1 VRIVSTLSA
10 DIMVAIVAA
19 YNKPRVHLCMNI
31 LVTGCNGFVGSA
43 LIDDLDSISDFFVT
57 GVCRDKQYSANS
69 DKKVLY
75 TSDLALLD
83 DQHTILQST
92 DVLIH
97 TAGKAHVMEKND
109 SDDEQVYFHVNTHL
123 TIELARMAASYGV
136 KRFIYLSST
145 KVFGDPVP
153 PAVCFNLVSPT
164 NPTDVYGQSKLQA
177 ELELTSIAKETG
189 LEVVIIRPPLV
200 YGQGVKGNMAMLAKL
215 VRSNL
220 PLPFR
225 AISTNRRSMV
235 SLENLIDLVRHCL
248 SNPDAIG
255 QTFLVSDD
263 NDLSTF
269 EIICLFKRYLGSKSI
284 VFSVPKFILYA
295 IGCVTGSTSKI
306 NRLVESSVVD
316 IEHTKTTLNWSPP
329 QSVEKAFENMVK

>member
-1 VRIVSTLSA
+1 
-10 DIMVAIVAA
+10 
-19 YNKPRVHLCMNI
+19 
-31 LVTGCNGFVGSA
+31 
-43 LIDDLDSISDFFVT
+43 
-57 GVCRDKQYSANS
+57 
-69 DKKVLY
+69 
-75 TSDLALLD
+75 LA
-83 DQHTILQST
+83 
-92 DVLIH
+92 
-97 TAGKAHVMEKND
+97 K
-109 SDDEQVYFHVNTHL
+109 
-123 TIELARMAASYGV
+123 MAASRGV

-153 PAVCFNLVSPT
+153 PAVCFNSGSPT
-164 NPTDVYGQSKLQA
+164 NPTDVYGESKLQA

-200 YGQGVKGNMAMLAKL
+200 YGQGVKGNMAMLSKL

-263 NDLSTF
+263 HDLSTL
-269 EIICLFKRYLGSKSI
+269 EIICLFKRHLGSNSI
-284 VFSVPKFILYA
+284 VFSVPKCILYA

-329 QSVEKAFENMVK
+329 QSVEEAFKNMVK